1 MVILLNII
9 ICEDKAEYI
18 KEITR
23 IVKDFFA
30 EEDIEGNIKSFNKY
44 EETINY
50 IKNLGSYEDCLYIL
64 DIGLKEDKNGL
75 MLGREIREIDDYK
88 GEMIYITAYI
98 HQVSNVFKY
107 KLRILDFIDK
117 GFKLEEDLKEALK
130 VYLKIYKEKIQTG
143 SLVFKEGTDV
153 FLVKPQDIVWI
164 ETDKQTKKLIIH
176 TVKEEISTRQTLKE
190 VQEKLTSDFI
200 QVHRS
205 SIVNKNHVKKLEEI
219 GNDLYVVLTGDI
231 KKSISKRKEK
241 EIRKCIT

>member
-1 MVILLNII
+1 MNII

-18 KEITR
+18 KEIRR
-23 IVKDFFA
+23 ILKDFLA
-30 EEDIEGNIKSFNKY
+30 EEDIECNIKSFNKY
-44 EETINY
+44 EDTVNY
-50 IKNLGSYEDCLYIL
+50 IKSLGYYEDCLYIL

-75 MLGREIREIDDYK
+75 MLGREIRGIDDYK

-117 GFKLEEDLKEALK
+117 GFKLEEELREALK
-130 VYLKIYKEKIQTG
+130 VYLKIYKEKIENG

-153 FLVKPQDIVWI
+153 FLVKHQDIVWI

-176 TVKEEISTRQTLKE
+176 TIKEEISTRQTLKE

-205 SIVNKNHVKKLEEI
+205 SIVNKNYVKKLEEI

-231 KKSISKRKEK
+231 KKSVSKRKEK

>member
-1 MVILLNII
+1 MNVI
-9 ICEDKAEYI
+9 ICEDKIEYI

-23 IVKDFFA
+23 IAKDFFA
-30 EEDIEGNIKSFNKY
+30 DEDLECNIKSFSKY

-50 IKNLGSYEDCLYIL
+50 IKSLDSYEDCLYIL

-75 MLGREIREIDDYK
+75 MLGREIREIDEYK

-117 GFKLEEDLKEALK
+117 GFKLEEDLKEALR
-130 VYLKIYKEKIQTG
+130 VYLKIYRERVQNE
-143 SLVFKEGTDV
+143 SLVFKEGGDT

-164 ETDKQTKKLIIH
+164 ETDKQAKKLIIH
-176 TVKEEISTRQTLKE
+176 TTKELISTRQTLKDI
-190 VQEKLTSDFI
+190 QEKLASDFI

-205 SIVNKNHVKKLEEI
+205 SIVNKKHIKKLEEI

-231 KKSISKRKEK
+231 KEIVSKRKEK